1 VAISATYPGA
11 DAQTVQDT
19 VTQVIEQNM
28 NGIDNLMYMSS
39 TSDSAGSVTIT
50 LTFKSGTDPDI
61 AQVQV
66 QNKLQLAT
74 PLLPQEVQQQGI
86 SVEKSSSSFLLVAG
100 FISDNPATTQD
111 DISDYVASNVK
122 DPISRLNGVGDVQL
136 FGAQYAMRVWLD
148 GNLLNKY
155 NLTPVDVINALQVQ
169 NDQIAAG
176 QLGGTPALKGQQ
188 LNASI
193 IAQTRLKDPQEFGKV
208 TLRVNADGSV
218 VHLKDV
224 ARIELGE
231 KTTTSS
237 PELTV
242 NPPLVWVLSL
252 RPAPTRWIPPPRL
265 KRSWP
270 SCSPTSLRG

>member
-1 VAISATYPGA
+1 
-11 DAQTVQDT
+11 
-19 VTQVIEQNM
+19 M

-61 AQVQV
+61 ARCTGAKQTAAGHAAAAPR
-66 QNKLQLAT
+66 KYSSRGLASRN
-74 PLLPQEVQQQGI
+74 P
-86 SVEKSSSSFLLVAG
+86 VAA
-100 FISDNPATTQD
+100 SCWSPALSLITRPPPED

-193 IAQTRLKDPQEFGKV
+193 IAQTRLKRSAG
-208 TLRVNADGSV
+208 
-218 VHLKDV
+218 
-224 ARIELGE
+224 
-231 KTTTSS
+231 
-237 PELTV
+237 
-242 NPPLVWVLSL
+242 VWQGHAAGQCRWLC
-252 RPAPTRWIPPPRL
+252 RPSERRRPH
-265 KRSWP
+265 
-270 SCSPTSLRG
+270 